1 MGCPRPR
8 GHGSLWAPPSWGA
21 PAGRQAGPP
30 PHTAPSPAASGRPF
44 PAGRGFPRGQYVE
57 APHILQDVRCPSGRL
72 GLGTQEGPAFRS
84 LPGGPRSSPVT
95 HHPLPGHS
103 GGGSALPSTGC
114 RAGTRPCACAQE
126 GGDPPPRSTDH
137 CRAPV
142 RTAPGTPRSPPS
154 PQADSPGAGDQLY
167 PCDDPRSSCG
177 LRTEAAGRHRPRHYP
192 HGVAV
197 WPSASP
203 HHPKGR
209 LPLSRVFR
217 LTRPRGPEPW
227 QAGRLRM
234 V

>member
-1 MGCPRPR
+1 MGVGCPRPR

-126 GGDPPPRSTDH
+126 GGDPPPVPLT
-137 CRAPV
+137 
-142 RTAPGTPRSPPS
+142 TAELLCARHPGP
-154 PQADSPGAGDQLY
+154 PGAHL
-167 PCDDPRSSCG
+167 PPRPIHLGLGTSS
-177 LRTEAAGRHRPRHYP
+177 TPAMTPAPA
-192 HGVAV
+192 VA
-197 WPSASP
+197 
-203 HHPKGR
+203 
-209 LPLSRVFR
+209 
-217 LTRPRGPEPW
+217 
-227 QAGRLRM
+227 
-234 V
+234 